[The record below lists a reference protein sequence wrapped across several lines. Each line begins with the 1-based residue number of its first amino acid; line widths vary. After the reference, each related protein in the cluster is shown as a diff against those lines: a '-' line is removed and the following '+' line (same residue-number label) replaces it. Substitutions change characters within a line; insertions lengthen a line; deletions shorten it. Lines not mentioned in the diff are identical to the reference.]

1 MNDNK
6 WNENYELL
14 KAYYEKF
21 KKWPTKK
28 EVYKEKKLGSWCH
41 NQRTFKKKG
50 KLKKDREKRLT
61 DIRFVWDLHYKRL
74 F

>member
-14 KAYYEKF
+14 KAYFDEL
-21 KKWPTKK
+21 KKWPSQRAI
-28 EVYKEKKLGSWCH
+28 YNDKKLGSWCH
-41 NQRTFKKKG
+41 DQRTFKKKG
-50 KLKKDREKRLT
+50 TLEKNREKRLN
-61 DIRFVWDLHYKRL
+61 DIGFAWDIHYRRL